1 MKHSP
6 IAAIAILTLLLL
18 APSCSRDKTPDV
30 RDVRWGMSKSEVK
43 KAETAELMKEGA
55 NILTYRIGGEPDK
68 TEGTFT
74 VTVDEN
80 GETRDAL
87 VTIETIRNEPSW
99 DLVYVFEGGK
109 LAMASIHLRDTFD
122 DPSDYIALMREKSLA
137 ISKELDTPAAGIA
150 EYGDNP
156 RKDDPYSAPGEI
168 CEGKYSLRHV
178 WPTVRDRTD
187 ISIELDAKKNVTT
200 PDCNLSVFYESVK
213 HPVDPALSQDLHDLL

>member
-6 IAAIAILTLLLL
+6 IAAIAILSLILL

-30 RDVRWGMSKSEVK
+30 REVRWGMSKAEVK
-43 KAETAELMKEGA
+43 KAETAELVKEGE
-55 NILTYRIGGEPDK
+55 NILTYRLGGEPDK
-68 TEGTFT
+68 TEETYT
-74 VTVDEN
+74 VSVEEN

-87 VTIETIRNEPSW
+87 VTVETVRNEPSW
-99 DLVYVFEGGK
+99 DLVYVFEDGR
-109 LAMASIHLRDTFD
+109 LAMAAIHLRDTFD
-122 DPSDYIALMREKSLA
+122 DPADYIALMREKSLA

-156 RKDDPYSAPGEI
+156 RKDDPYSAPAEI

-187 ISIELDAKKNVTT
+187 ISIELDAKKNVAA

>member
-30 RDVRWGMSKSEVK
+30 RDVRWGMSKAEVK
-43 KAETAELMKEGA
+43 KAETAELMKEGE
-55 NILTYRIGGEPDK
+55 NILTYRLAADPEK
-68 TEGTFT
+68 TEETYT
-74 VTVDEN
+74 VSVEEN

-87 VTIETIRNEPSW
+87 VTVETVRNEPSW
-99 DLVYVFEGGK
+99 DLVYVFEGDK
-109 LAMASIHLRDTFD
+109 LAMTAIHLRDTFD
-122 DPSDYIALMREKSLA
+122 DPADYIALMREKSLA
-137 ISKELDTPAAGIA
+137 ISRELDTPAAGIA
-150 EYGDNP
+150 EYGDSP
-156 RKDDPYSAPGEI
+156 RKEDPYSAPAEI

-187 ISIELDAKKNVTT
+187 ISIELDAKKNVTS

-213 HPVDPALSQDLHDLL
+213 YPVEPALSQDLHDLL

>member
-18 APSCSRDKTPDV
+18 APSYSRDKTPDV
-30 RDVRWGMSKSEVK
+30 RDVRWGMSKAEVK
-43 KAETAELMKEGA
+43 KAETAELMKEGE
-55 NILTYRIGGEPDK
+55 NILTYRLAADPEK
-68 TEGTFT
+68 TEETYT
-74 VTVDEN
+74 VSVEEN

-87 VTIETIRNEPSW
+87 VTVETVRNEPSW
-99 DLVYVFEGGK
+99 DLVYVFEGDK
-109 LAMASIHLRDTFD
+109 LAMTAIHLRDTFD
-122 DPSDYIALMREKSLA
+122 DPADYIALMREKSLA
-137 ISKELDTPAAGIA
+137 ISRELDTPAAGIA
-150 EYGDNP
+150 EYGDSP
-156 RKDDPYSAPGEI
+156 RKEDPYSAPAEI

-213 HPVDPALSQDLHDLL
+213 YPVEPALSQDLHDLL

>member
-6 IAAIAILTLLLL
+6 IAAIAILTLAIL
-18 APSCSRDKTPDV
+18 APSCSRDKTPDI
-30 RDVRWGMSKSEVK
+30 RDARWGMSKAEVK
-43 KAETAELMKEGA
+43 KAEKAELMKEGE

-74 VTVDEN
+74 VTVDQN

-99 DLVYVFEGGK
+99 DLVYVFEDGK
-109 LAMASIHLRDTFD
+109 LATAAIHLRDTFD
-122 DPSDYIALMREKSLA
+122 DPADYVSLMREKSLA
-137 ISKELDTPAAGIA
+137 ISKELDTPAAGVA

-156 RKDDPYSAPGEI
+156 RKDDPYSAPEEI

-213 HPVDPALSQDLHDLL
+213 YPVEPALSQDLHDLL

>member
-109 LAMASIHLRDTFD
+109 LAMAAIHLRDTFD

-137 ISKELDTPAAGIA
+137 ISKELTPRPPASPSTATTRA
-150 EYGDNP
+150 
-156 RKDDPYSAPGEI
+156 
-168 CEGKYSLRHV
+168 
-178 WPTVRDRTD
+178 RTTRTPPPERYARGN
-187 ISIELDAKKNVTT
+187 IRSVTCGR
-200 PDCNLSVFYESVK
+200 P
-213 HPVDPALSQDLHDLL
+213 